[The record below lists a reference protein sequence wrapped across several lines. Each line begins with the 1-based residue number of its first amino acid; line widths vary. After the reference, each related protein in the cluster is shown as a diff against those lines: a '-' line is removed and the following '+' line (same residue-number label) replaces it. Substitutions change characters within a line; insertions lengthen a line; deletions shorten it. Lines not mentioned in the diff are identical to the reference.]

1 MKDLITQLPLAQDDG
16 PELMRLLFSRMIL
29 EFLFCTKH
37 SRRAQGAAY
46 LKKACSYIEQNLL
59 ETLTVPLIAAHTG
72 INKSYL
78 QLLFSRQMGC
88 SVIGYITQKRLEQ
101 AAFLLT
107 NSSMKITDIAFACG
121 YNSRQHFA
129 HSFEKYY
136 KAGPSAYRKLHA
148 RTLIPDTEDSRF
160 LLDENGHAEKQKMY

>member
-1 MKDLITQLPLAQDDG
+1 
-16 PELMRLLFSRMIL
+16 MRLLFSRMIL

-78 QLLFSRQMGC
+78 QLLFSRQMAAPSSAILHRNG
-88 SVIGYITQKRLEQ
+88 SNRLP
-101 AAFLLT
+101 F
-107 NSSMKITDIAFACG
+107 C
-121 YNSRQHFA
+121 
-129 HSFEKYY
+129 
-136 KAGPSAYRKLHA
+136 
-148 RTLIPDTEDSRF
+148 
-160 LLDENGHAEKQKMY
+160 